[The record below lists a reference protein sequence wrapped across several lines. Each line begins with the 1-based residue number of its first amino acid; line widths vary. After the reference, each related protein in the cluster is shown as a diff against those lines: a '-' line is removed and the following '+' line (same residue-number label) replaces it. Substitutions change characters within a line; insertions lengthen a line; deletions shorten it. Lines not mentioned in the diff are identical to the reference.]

1 MWCEE
6 FQDKHGVTKYRF
18 IEKYKDPLTDK
29 WKRTSV
35 VMNKNT
41 KPSQKEAE
49 KRLNEKIQ
57 AKLNDKTPSTLKTL
71 TFHQACDEWFDNY
84 KIISGS
90 KQSTISTK
98 YYKVE
103 HIKRNIDKDILVKNM
118 NTKTFQDFITS
129 ASKDDLSHKVIKDA
143 MSIIRNIMK
152 HTQKRYKLDDISY
165 LDDVVIPKQAK
176 TRHEIKAKRENYLEM
191 SEIQLIVDK
200 LNDIATSK
208 RTGYM
213 KLSFIMTAY
222 IVEFMALNGMR
233 IGECLA
239 IQPNNIDFDNST
251 LEIDG
256 TIHWI
261 DETDGSGHGVKDTT
275 KTEASYRKILLTTR
289 SLDILRKAM
298 LENKK
303 AKQWDSNYNDRGFVF
318 TNHYGNPMALS
329 SVNRNIK
336 LAVESIKDKDGK
348 QIITKH
354 ITTHTLRHS
363 HISLLSQLG
372 VSLKAI
378 MERVGHTDHKTTLQI
393 YSHVTE
399 QMDKDMMSKLE
410 AVGR

>member
-1 MWCEE
+1 MYCVP
-6 FQDKHGVTKYRF
+6 FIDKHGKQRYRF
-18 IEKYKDPLTDK
+18 YESYKDPLTEK
-29 WKRTSV
+29 KKYVSV
-35 VMNKNT
+35 VMNKDT
-41 KPSQKEAE
+41 KPSQREAQKLLDE
-49 KRLNEKIQ
+49 KVKQKIT
-57 AKLNDKTPSTLKTL
+57 DKTPQSLKTL
-71 TFHQACDEWFDNY
+71 TFHQACDEWFENY
-84 KIISGS
+84 KTVSGS

-98 YYKVE
+98 FYKIK

-118 NTKTFQDFITS
+118 NTEIVQDLINS
-129 ASKDDLSHKVIKDA
+129 ASKANLSHKVIKDA

-152 HTQKRYKLDDISY
+152 HTQKKYKLADISY

-176 TRHEIKAKRENYLEM
+176 TRDEVKAKRENYLEM
-191 SEIQLIVDK
+191 SEIQLIIDK
-200 LNDIATSK
+200 LNEMATLKPAS
-208 RTGYM
+208 YM

-233 IGECLA
+233 VGECLA
-239 IQPNNIDFDNST
+239 IQPNNIDFDKKT

-261 DETDGSGHGVKDTT
+261 DDGTGHGVKDTT
-275 KTEASYRKILLTTR
+275 KTEASYRTISLTTR
-289 SLDILRKAM
+289 SCDILRKVM

-303 AKQWDSNYNDRGFVF
+303 ALQWERMYKDRGFIF

-329 SVNRNIK
+329 SINRNIQM
-336 LAVESIKDKDGK
+336 AVGLIKDKDGK
-348 QIITKH
+348 QIIKKH
-354 ITTHTLRHS
+354 VTTHTLRHS
-363 HISLLSQLG
+363 HVSLLSQLG

-410 AVGR
+410 AVRR

>member
-1 MWCEE
+1 MWCEA
-6 FQDKHGVTKYRF
+6 FQDKNGITKYRF

-71 TFHQACDEWFDNY
+71 TFHQACDEWFSNY

-103 HIKRNIDKDILVKNM
+103 HIKRNISKDILVKNM
-118 NTKTFQDFITS
+118 TTETFQDFITS
-129 ASKDDLSHKVIKDA
+129 ASNDNLSHKVIKDA
-143 MSIIRNIMK
+143 MSIVRNIMK
-152 HTQKRYKLDDISY
+152 HTQKKYKLDDISY
-165 LDDVVIPKQAK
+165 LEDVVIPKQAK
-176 TRHEIKAKRENYLEM
+176 TRDEIKAKRENYLEM

-239 IQPNNIDFDNST
+239 IQPNNIDFDKST

-261 DETDGSGHGVKDTT
+261 DEADGSGHGVKDTT
-275 KTEASYRKILLTTR
+275 KTEASYRTISLTTR
-289 SLDILRKAM
+289 SMDILRKAM
-298 LENKK
+298 LEIKK
-303 AKQWDSNYNDRGFVF
+303 AKQWDSNYNDRGFIF

-336 LAVESIKDKDGK
+336 LAVESIKDTDGK

-354 ITTHTLRHS
+354 VTTHTLRHS

-410 AVGR
+410 AVSY

>member
-1 MWCEE
+1 MAL
-6 FQDKHGVTKYRF
+6 FLLH
-18 IEKYKDPLTDK
+18 
-29 WKRTSV
+29 
-35 VMNKNT
+35 
-41 KPSQKEAE
+41 
-49 KRLNEKIQ
+49 
-57 AKLNDKTPSTLKTL
+57 
-71 TFHQACDEWFDNY
+71 NY
-84 KIISGS
+84 
-90 KQSTISTK
+90 
-98 YYKVE
+98 
-103 HIKRNIDKDILVKNM
+103 M
-118 NTKTFQDFITS
+118 
-129 ASKDDLSHKVIKDA
+129 DLF
-143 MSIIRNIMK
+143 
-152 HTQKRYKLDDISY
+152 
-165 LDDVVIPKQAK
+165 
-176 TRHEIKAKRENYLEM
+176 
-191 SEIQLIVDK
+191 EIQLIVDK
-200 LNDIATSK
+200 LNALASSK
-208 RTGYM
+208 RAGYM

-239 IQPNNIDFDNST
+239 IQPDNIDFDKHT

-261 DETDGSGHGVKDTT
+261 DDDTGHGVKDTT
-275 KTEASYRKILLTTR
+275 KTEASYRTISLTTR
-289 SLDILRKAM
+289 SMDILRKAM

-303 AKQWDSNYNDRGFVF
+303 AKQWDSNYNDRGFIF

-336 LAVESIKDKDGK
+336 LAVENIKDKDGK

-354 ITTHTLRHS
+354 VTTHTLRHS

-410 AVGR
+410 AVSY

>member
-1 MWCEE
+1 MWYEE
-6 FQDKHGVTKYRF
+6 FTDKHDVVQYRF
-18 IEKYKDPLTDK
+18 YEKYKDPFTDK
-29 WKRTSV
+29 WKRVSV
-35 VMNKNT
+35 VMNKNG
-41 KPSQKEAE
+41 KQSQKEAQ
-49 KRLNEKIQ
+49 KRLNERIKE
-57 AKLNDKTPSTLKTL
+57 KLNDKTPSTLKTL
-71 TFHQACDEWFDNY
+71 TFHQACDEWFENY
-84 KIISGS
+84 RSISGS
-90 KQSTISTK
+90 KQSTIITK
-98 YYKVE
+98 EYKVK
-103 HIKRNIDKDILVKNM
+103 HIKRNIDSDILVKNM
-118 NTKTFQDFITS
+118 DVNIFNKLVKNALADN
-129 ASKDDLSHKVIKDA
+129 LSHKVVKDA
-143 MSIIRNIMK
+143 VSIIRNIMK
-152 HTQKRYKLDDISY
+152 YTQKKYKLTDITYLDDI
-165 LDDVVIPKQAK
+165 VIPKQAK
-176 TRHEIKAKRENYLEM
+176 TRDEIKAKRENYLEM

-200 LNDIATSK
+200 LNDMASLK
-208 RTGYM
+208 RPGYI

-239 IQPNNIDFDNST
+239 IQPENLDFDKAT

-261 DETDGSGHGVKDTT
+261 DESDGSGHGVKDTT
-275 KTEASYRKILLTTR
+275 KTEASYRTISLTTK
-289 SLDILRKAM
+289 SMDILRKTM

-303 AKQWDSNYNDRGFVF
+303 AKQWDSNYNDRGFIF

-336 LAVESIKDKDGK
+336 KAIEGIKDKDGK

-354 ITTHTLRHS
+354 VTTHTLRHS

-378 MERVGHTDHKTTLQI
+378 MERVGHTDYKTTLQI

-410 AVGR
+410 AVGK

>member
-1 MWCEE
+1 MYCVP
-6 FQDKHGVTKYRF
+6 FIDKHGKQRYRF
-18 IEKYKDPLTDK
+18 YESYKDPLTEK
-29 WKRTSV
+29 KKYVSV
-35 VMNKNT
+35 VMNKDT
-41 KPSQKEAE
+41 KPSQREAQKLLDE
-49 KRLNEKIQ
+49 KVKQKIT
-57 AKLNDKTPSTLKTL
+57 DKTPQSLKTL
-71 TFHQACDEWFDNY
+71 TFHQACDEWFENY
-84 KIISGS
+84 KTVCGS

-98 YYKVE
+98 FYKIK

-118 NTKTFQDFITS
+118 NTEIVQDLINS
-129 ASKDDLSHKVIKDA
+129 ASKDNLSHKVIKDA

-152 HTQKRYKLDDISY
+152 HTQKKYKLADISY

-176 TRHEIKAKRENYLEM
+176 TRDEVKAKRENYLEM
-191 SEIQLIVDK
+191 SEIQLIIDK
-200 LNDIATSK
+200 LNEMATLKPAS
-208 RTGYM
+208 YM

-233 IGECLA
+233 VGECLA
-239 IQPNNIDFDNST
+239 IQPNNIDFDKKT

-261 DETDGSGHGVKDTT
+261 DDGTGNGVKDTT
-275 KTEASYRKILLTTR
+275 KTEASYRTISLTTR
-289 SLDILRKAM
+289 SCDILRKVM

-303 AKQWDSNYNDRGFVF
+303 ALQWERMYKDRGFIF

-329 SVNRNIK
+329 SINRNIQM
-336 LAVESIKDKDGK
+336 AVGLIKDKDGK
-348 QIITKH
+348 QIIKKH
-354 ITTHTLRHS
+354 VTTHTLRHS

-410 AVGR
+410 AVRR

>member
-1 MWCEE
+1 MWCEA
-6 FQDKHGVTKYRF
+6 FQDKHGITKYRF

-49 KRLNEKIQ
+49 RQLNEKIQ

-71 TFHQACDEWFDNY
+71 TFHQACDEWFSNY

-103 HIKRNIDKDILVKNM
+103 HIKRNISKDILVKNM
-118 NTKTFQDFITS
+118 TTESFQDFITS
-129 ASKDDLSHKVIKDA
+129 ASNDKLSHKVIKDA

-152 HTQKRYKLDDISY
+152 HTQKRYKLADISY

-176 TRHEIKAKRENYLEM
+176 TRDEIKAKRENYLEM

-200 LNDIATSK
+200 LNDLATSK
-208 RTGYM
+208 RAGYM

-233 IGECLA
+233 VGECLA
-239 IQPNNIDFDNST
+239 IQPENIDFDKST

-261 DETDGSGHGVKDTT
+261 DEMNGSGHGVKDTT

-289 SLDILRKAM
+289 SMDILRKAM

-303 AKQWDSNYNDRGFVF
+303 AKQWDSNYNDRGFIF

-336 LAVESIKDKDGK
+336 IAVENIKDKDGK

-354 ITTHTLRHS
+354 VTTHTLRHS

-378 MERVGHTDHKTTLQI
+378 MERVGHKDHKTTLQI

-410 AVGR
+410 AVSG